1 MHISRNILIFKG
13 NLRNIRI
20 RHGVIF
26 LSSSNL
32 ARLTSAEMA
41 SLWIEYINHTHNSCM
56 LEYFIAKAEDTEVL
70 EVLNKTFQIIENSKG
85 NTKRILESE
94 NVPIPIGFSSQDVD
108 INAPR
113 LFSDSFFLLFIKN
126 LSKVMVVSCGMMY
139 TMSTRK
145 DIREHFKECLSKASI
160 VFENVSEVLLNKGL
174 YTRPPV
180 IEPPKKSDFV
190 EDKDYL
196 NGVNIFG
203 DQRFLNAIEISHI
216 FGNIEA
222 NVIGNA
228 LTKGFGQT
236 ADLKEVREFM
246 QNAGDLS
253 EKIINSSTQ
262 FLTGSQLPAPMPS
275 DTQVFNSSHPPFS
288 DRLMMYQ
295 ITTLTAVGLSDYAT
309 SLAASQR
316 NDLKRHYMDLIND
329 TVKLAKKA
337 ENLMI
342 KNSWKEQP
350 PQQDKIKF

>member
-1 MHISRNILIFKG
+1 M
-13 NLRNIRI
+13 
-20 RHGVIF
+20 
-26 LSSSNL
+26 SSSNRV
-32 ARLTSAEMA
+32 RLTSSEMA
-41 SLWIEYINHTHNSCM
+41 SLWSEYINHTHSSCM
-56 LEYFIAKAEDTEVL
+56 LEYFIAKAEDAEVL
-70 EVLNKTFQIIENSKG
+70 EVLNKTFQIIEDSKD

-94 NVPIPIGFSSQDVD
+94 NVPIPVGFSSQDVD
-108 INAPR
+108 VNAPR
-113 LFSDSFFLLFIKN
+113 LFSDSFFLLYIKN
-126 LSKVMVVSCGMMY
+126 LSKVMVASCSLMY
-139 TMSTRK
+139 IMSTRK
-145 DIREHFKECLSKASI
+145 DMREHFKECLSKASN
-160 VFENVSEVLLNKGL
+160 VFESVSDVLLNKGL

-196 NGVNIFG
+196 NGINLLG
-203 DQRFLNAIEISHI
+203 DQRFLNAIEISHV

-246 QNAGDLS
+246 QNAGGLS
-253 EKIINSSTQ
+253 EKIINLLTQ
-262 FLTGSQLPAPMPS
+262 FLSGSQLPAPMPS
-275 DTQVFNSSHPPFS
+275 DTQVYNSSHPPFS

-295 ITTLTAVGLSDYAT
+295 ITTLSAAGLSDYAT
-309 SLAASQR
+309 SLATSQR
-316 NDLKRHYMDLIND
+316 NDLKRHYMDLIDD

-337 ENLMI
+337 ENIMI